1 MQCMS
6 NGTTFGAAVKEAR
19 GTRISQARLAA
30 LIGASPATIYRIER
44 GERPSPR
51 VESAL
56 RRWCHVDLPPVD
68 RIQRAA

>member
-1 MQCMS
+1 MHCMS
-6 NGTTFGAAVKEAR
+6 NETSFGAAVKEAR

-51 VESAL
+51 VEAAL
-56 RRWCHVDLPPVD
+56 RRWCHVELPAVD
-68 RIQRAA
+68 RSAAAA

>member
-19 GTRISQARLAA
+19 GSRFSQARLAA

-51 VESAL
+51 VEQAL
-56 RRWCHVDLPPVD
+56 RRWCHVELPAVERNAD
-68 RIQRAA
+68 AA